1 MSSPPPPRPPFFFS
15 LSAQAAALTQMISPR
30 NGLDT
35 DIGTKG
41 HLLSGGQRQRVAIAR
56 ALIRQ
61 PRILLLDEAM
71 SKLDS
76 ESEASVQQALDA
88 AAKGRTT
95 VSVTHRLA
103 SVVRADVIYVLGT
116 KGTVVERGTH
126 RELMDRRGLYHEL
139 AVLQNLDVG
148 FP

>member
-1 MSSPPPPRPPFFFS
+1 MGFD
-15 LSAQAAALTQMISPR
+15 R

-116 KGTVVERGTH
+116 EGTVVERGTH
-126 RELMDRRGLYHEL
+126 RELMDQRGLYHEL

-148 FP
+148 SA

>member
-1 MSSPPPPRPPFFFS
+1 MGFD
-15 LSAQAAALTQMISPR
+15 R

-103 SVVRADVIYVLGT
+103 SVVRADMIYVLGT
-116 KGTVVERGTH
+116 EGTVVERGTH

-139 AVLQNLDVG
+139 AMLQNLNVRSA
-148 FP
+148 